1 MLRTAATALALVAL
15 AAWLWQAELPA
26 GVPPVPAAAIFSH
39 AQISS
44 AQDYRDPGYAI
55 GLGALVVPAVTAA
68 LVAWRFGAR
77 IARGRGA
84 VVPAAVAVFT
94 TALLA
99 FGSAL
104 PFDYVLHLRAVD
116 RGIDLRSTAGW
127 AGDAALGTLGS
138 SVAVAAVAV
147 AAWAAARRLP
157 GRPWLVAGL
166 TVWALV
172 AGVSVL
178 QPVVWDPLFASTH
191 PIAQPGVRATVAQLE
206 ASMGVHPASVTVDNA
221 AATTTA
227 ENAFVDGVGPT
238 ERVVLDD
245 TALRRLGP
253 GALRA
258 LIAHELAHVKQ
269 QHTLKGVLWFGV
281 FALPVLWLVW
291 RLFERRARRRHS
303 DGLLDPR
310 MLPLIVACAI
320 AASVLLTPVT
330 NLLSRRYEAEADWV
344 AVRATH
350 DGAGMERLQRQLALA
365 DLANPS
371 PPAWAVW
378 IEFDHP
384 PVMSRIAVARYA
396 AALYAAPWP
405 ARYSSSSSSS
415 ARSSSP
421 DASPNSG
428 RFLIPSRVR
437 HLE

>member
-1 MLRTAATALALVAL
+1 MIRASATALALAAL
-15 AAWLWQAELPA
+15 AVWLWQAELPA
-26 GVPPVPAAAIFSH
+26 GVPPVPASAVFSH

-44 AQDYRDPGYAI
+44 AHTYRDPAYVI
-55 GLGALVVPAVTAA
+55 GLGALAAPALTAV

-77 IARGRGA
+77 LARGRGA
-84 VVPAAVAVFT
+84 FVPAAVAVFT
-94 TALLA
+94 TAGLA
-99 FGSAL
+99 FASAL

-127 AGDAALGTLGS
+127 AGDVALGTLAS
-138 SVAVAAVAV
+138 CVAVAVVAV
-147 AAWAAARRLP
+147 VAWAAARRLP

-172 AGVSVL
+172 AGVSVA
-178 QPVVWDPLFASTH
+178 QPLVWDPLFASTH
-191 PIAQPGVRATVAQLE
+191 QIVQPGVRATVAQLE
-206 ASMGVHPASVTVDNA
+206 ARMGVHPASVSVDNA

-227 ENAFVDGVGPT
+227 ENAYVDGVGPT
-238 ERVVLDD
+238 ERVVIDD

-291 RLFERRARRRHS
+291 RVFERPARRRHR

-320 AASVLLTPVT
+320 AASVVLTPVT

-365 DLANPS
+365 DLANPT

-378 IEFDHP
+378 VEFDHP

-396 AALYAAPWP
+396 LAL
-405 ARYSSSSSSS
+405 ARYSSSSASSS